1 MANNKTLAICGD
13 SWFSKDLHHQN
24 ESFGEILSIKH
35 NLNLLSLARGG
46 CSNFS
51 IALQVDQAIQMNP
64 DFILVGCTDPNRI
77 ELPIQKNNFL
87 ENIKEYFN
95 WNANQ
100 TSAYDKLKI
109 LSNVKYTRHNSLNI
123 QYEWLKDPTII
134 SESINNLMFHGA
146 NSKLYNELTDQHINA
161 LRLYMVYLYDSGIKQ
176 QYDCWVISD
185 AVRRLYKSKIPFI
198 IYVEPLFNHEFIMDC
213 DWIESKNKIM
223 FNEFSYHSVP
233 NGNRYFHT
241 STEGAIMFANYIEKR
256 LKEINFL

>member
-1 MANNKTLAICGD
+1 MAICGD

-95 WNANQ
+95 
-100 TSAYDKLKI
+100 K
-109 LSNVKYTRHNSLNI
+109 KY
-123 QYEWLKDPTII
+123 
-134 SESINNLMFHGA
+134 
-146 NSKLYNELTDQHINA
+146 
-161 LRLYMVYLYDSGIKQ
+161 
-176 QYDCWVISD
+176 
-185 AVRRLYKSKIPFI
+185 
-198 IYVEPLFNHEFIMDC
+198 
-213 DWIESKNKIM
+213 
-223 FNEFSYHSVP
+223 
-233 NGNRYFHT
+233 
-241 STEGAIMFANYIEKR
+241 
-256 LKEINFL
+256 